1 MKKQVENNF
10 PKVTIVESSGN
21 FSFLK
26 GKVLFAEKH
35 ARAKEILSRTKLPEG
50 FGSK

>member
-1 MKKQVENNF
+1 MKKQTENSF
-10 PKVTIVESSGN
+10 PKVTFVESSGN

-26 GKVLFAEKH
+26 GKTLFAEKH
-35 ARAKEILSRTKLPEG
+35 ARAKEMLSKMNLPEG